1 MEGKE
6 IMNLTEEEKKAF
18 KDYNERYLT
27 DPLGGIYEAFIDSY
41 YNPEDYPKFKEAG
54 YSFVKRLQHD
64 MQFPK
69 CSVMPVQQPL

>member
-41 YNPEDYPKFKEAG
+41 YK
-54 YSFVKRLQHD
+54 
-64 MQFPK
+64 M
-69 CSVMPVQQPL
+69 